1 MVLKIS
7 WYVYQLTCQRY
18 MNSCKRYSG
27 KKTSLK
33 TSLLQRFVFL
43 MNVYIFFFIGWQ
55 SYDLVKPR
63 FN

>member
-1 MVLKIS
+1 MVLKNS
-7 WYVYQLTCQRY
+7 WYVYQFSCQRY
-18 MNSCKRYSG
+18 MNCCKRYSG

>member
-7 WYVYQLTCQRY
+7 RYVYQFTCQRY
-18 MNSCKRYSG
+18 MNSCIRYSG

-33 TSLLQRFVFL
+33 SSLLQRFVFL